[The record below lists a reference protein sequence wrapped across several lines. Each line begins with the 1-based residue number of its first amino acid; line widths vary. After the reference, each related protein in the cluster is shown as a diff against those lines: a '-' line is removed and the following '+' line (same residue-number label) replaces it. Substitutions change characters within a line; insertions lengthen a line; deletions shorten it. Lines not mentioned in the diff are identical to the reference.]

1 MFRILRILRLMRSSK
16 GLQDLI
22 MTMVLSFPSLV
33 NVTCRHARYEPR
45 VEQTLPSAA
54 AHSAATAHSAY
65 TGRAPSTPGSG
76 TPNQILW
83 PSAFVMPNCKT
94 PPGG

>member
-33 NVTCRHARYEPR
+33 NVTRRHARYEPR

-54 AHSAATAHSAY
+54 AHSAATAHSAD
-65 TGRAPSTPGSG
+65 TGRAPSTPGQRDPEPDPLAVG
-76 TPNQILW
+76 LRDAKLQD
-83 PSAFVMPNCKT
+83 